1 VSALESPW
9 PRLDE
14 LDAQSVKEAIGLAA
28 DVTLLLDAGGKVLDL
43 VCSGDRLPKEAP
55 DWVGKAWAET
65 VSAESRARV
74 ALLLRE
80 AAGQGATRWVQVNHP
95 ASRGGDIPVQYRAI
109 GIGRTRHILAVGRE
123 LQAIA
128 SLQQQL
134 VDAQQALEHD
144 YWRYRE
150 METRHR
156 LLFRLLSEGI
166 LIAEVSTLRVV
177 EANPAADRLLGHP
190 EKGIVG
196 RSLPDFFDRD
206 GGLEVSAFL
215 SRLVAGAPP
224 ADAKARRRHDA
235 AELTLSASLVRQDQT
250 SVYLV
255 RLAPAAGGDH
265 VTTAHRTAPA
275 LDRLADAAPDAIVL
289 TDADGTLLAANSAFL
304 QLVQLPPT
312 HAVAGESLERW
323 LGTSGVD
330 VRVIVSNVKKYG
342 SLRLFKTTVRDEI
355 GATTEVEVSATLIG
369 EGEQHQLG
377 FFIRDIGRRLSAEPP
392 PGQSLPPWLRQLPE
406 HIGRA
411 PLKELVRESTEQ
423 IERLCIEEA
432 LKLTGDNRAAAA
444 ELLGLSRQSLYVKLA
459 RYGLRVGPPEEPEA
473 ETLAPDDDRPE
484 GM

>member
-1 VSALESPW
+1 VSPVESPW
-9 PRLDE
+9 SLFRE
-14 LDAQSVKEAIGLAA
+14 LDAQSVKEVAGLAA
-28 DVTLLLDAGGKVLDL
+28 DITLLLDADGKVLDF
-43 VCSGDRLPKEAP
+43 VCGGERLPEEAH

-65 VSAESRARV
+65 VSAESRGRV

-80 AAGQGATRWVQVNHP
+80 AAGQGATRWIQVSHL
-95 ASRGGDIPVQYRAI
+95 SSGGGEIPVQYRAL
-109 GIGRTRHILAVGRE
+109 GIGKDRRLLAVGRE

-156 LLFRLLSEGI
+156 LLFRMVSEGI

-196 RSLPDFFDRD
+196 RSLSDLF
-206 GGLEVSAFL
+206 GGEAGVEISAFL
-215 SRLVAGAPP
+215 SRLVAGGPP
-224 ADAKARRRHDA
+224 ADVKTRRRHDG
-235 AELTLSASLVRQDQT
+235 AEIAVSASVIRQEQT
-250 SVYLV
+250 SLYLV
-255 RLAPAAGGDH
+255 RLVSTARGEPAAVVPG
-265 VTTAHRTAPA
+265 AAPA
-275 LDRLADAAPDAIVL
+275 LDRLADSAPDSIVL
-289 TDADGTLLAANSAFL
+289 TDEDGHLLAANRAFL

-323 LGTSGVD
+323 LGNSSVD

-342 SLRLFKTTVRDEI
+342 ALRLFRTTVRDEI

-369 EGEQHQLG
+369 DDEPPQLG

-392 PGQSLPPWLRQLPE
+392 PGQGLPPWLRELNE
-406 HIGRA
+406 HMGRA
-411 PLKELVRESTEQ
+411 PLRELVRESTEQ
-423 IERLCIEEA
+423 IEKLCIEEA

-459 RYGLRVGPPEEPEA
+459 RYNMRVGSPEELEDESPR
-473 ETLAPDDDRPE
+473 PDAGDRDA
-484 GM
+484 M